1 MSPRDS
7 QQPAYVAVL
16 APMAS
21 LALLIWWMMV
31 R

>member
-1 MSPRDS
+1 VSPRDA
-7 QQPAYVAVL
+7 QQPAYVAVF
-16 APMAS
+16 APMAG